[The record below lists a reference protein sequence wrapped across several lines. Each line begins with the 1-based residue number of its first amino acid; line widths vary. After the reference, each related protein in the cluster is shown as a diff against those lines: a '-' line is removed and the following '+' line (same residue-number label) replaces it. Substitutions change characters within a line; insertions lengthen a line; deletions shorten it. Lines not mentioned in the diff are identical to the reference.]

1 MTARR
6 PRDPGPKP
14 AEDPP
19 TTPDA
24 ASAWRTFEARLAA
37 VLETMEPATYLVLSI
52 VRAAGREAGHFV
64 QFAHGGAGGFRAE
77 AASSHYLAP
86 ALALTPAQEDRLG
99 AIGWQ
104 RPGAH
109 PAARNFHREWPT
121 PQPGVEIAAFAVRTL
136 RDVYGVVSPD
146 ELRYRHGAFPTH
158 LRPVEAPDLGILP
171 DIPDVAEAPA
181 TAATG
186 SAETGSAAA
195 GSTAAPVTPA
205 APGGDGGPGEKPQVP
220 DADVTLHLAAALVEF
235 LGGAGLK
242 PDVGGDIPIRVGSA
256 LMFVRP
262 LAGRPP
268 LVQLFSPLVRGVD
281 LTPALL
287 EALNDINRRILFGRA
302 FWTDREVVVAMELTA
317 IGISAEQIA
326 FACVQ
331 LGNLADHLDDE
342 LRGRF
347 GGSTVFEVHKALVN

>member
-6 PRDPGPKP
+6 PRDRKPKP
-14 AEDPP
+14 AEAPGTPSDPA
-19 TTPDA
+19 T
-24 ASAWRTFEARLAA
+24 AWLAFEARLEA
-37 VLETMEPATYLVLSI
+37 VLATLEPATYLVLSI
-52 VRAAGREAGHFV
+52 VHDTGRDAGHFV
-64 QFAHGGAGGFRAE
+64 QFAHGGASGFRAE

-86 ALALTPAQEDRLG
+86 ALALTLAQEERLA

-104 RPGAH
+104 PPGGH

-121 PQPGVEIAAFAVRTL
+121 PQPAAEIAAFAIRTL
-136 RDVYGVVSPD
+136 RDVYGVASPG
-146 ELRYRHGAFPTH
+146 ELRYRHGAFPAH
-158 LRPVEAPDLGILP
+158 LGPVETPDLGIA
-171 DIPDVAEAPA
+171 PDVPDA
-181 TAATG
+181 
-186 SAETGSAAA
+186 
-195 GSTAAPVTPA
+195 PA
-205 APGGDGGPGEKPQVP
+205 APGPAAPDQNAPAPAVGPGAPRGAGETPET
-220 DADVTLHLAAALVEF
+220 AEEDVARGLATALAEF
-235 LGGAGLK
+235 IGGADLK
-242 PDVGGDIPIRVGSA
+242 TDEEGDIPIRVGSA

-268 LVQLFSPLVRGVD
+268 LIQFFSPLVRGVD

-287 EALNDINRRILFGRA
+287 EALNGINRSILFGRA

-347 GGSTVFEVHKALVN
+347 GGSTVFEVHRTLMN